1 VKTGFGRRKEKIDPT
16 TRELLYTR
24 AYRQH
29 HPGQPIELHFHNM
42 STGETFEIK
51 LTERKEQSLYNA
63 LEEALASLDR
73 NEFPPKPDPFVCPGC
88 AFFLIC
94 PAQIYTFIRHVQQCE
109 PTPAY
114 SLSRHIACA
123 ASNPP

>member
-1 VKTGFGRRKEKIDPT
+1 MAVDRVESSTLPDQQVKFVKTGFGRRKEKIDPT

-94 PAQIYTFIRHVQQCE
+94 PA
-109 PTPAY
+109 
-114 SLSRHIACA
+114 
-123 ASNPP
+123 